1 MYRSVI
7 SVVLI
12 IRWDQALILH
22 TVRPG
27 NKALRS
33 LLMMTRRDKSKG
45 RNWLHTLYVASP
57 GFLLSPVILIQVQS
71 PSDMQGLKLGIST
84 PHFSSDKARV
94 CSDKTQ
100 VVQCLKLNLEE
111 GAKVSQNYHVV
122 IVLMWNLWNVTKA
135 SLCDCKNTKFSHVL
149 HVSCGN
155 FSMGAAWVTIG
166 QC

>member
-33 LLMMTRRDKSKG
+33 LLMMTCRKKSKG
-45 RNWLHTLYVASP
+45 RNWLHTLYTLYVASP

-122 IVLMWNLWNVTKA
+122 IVLM
-135 SLCDCKNTKFSHVL
+135 
-149 HVSCGN
+149 
-155 FSMGAAWVTIG
+155 
-166 QC
+166 